1 MNINR
6 LFIGFL
12 LLISLFACDN
22 DINIAADFQNI
33 PVVFALVDAGEEVN
47 YFRIER
53 AFIDEDISPEILAQN
68 PDSVFY
74 GTNIQARVTNL
85 RTDQTVILQRVNLE
99 DEGIE
104 REEGPFLTSPNIAY
118 RLNTAD
124 LDIQTNETLRFQ
136 LIGPNEQVLTEGTTQ
151 VVGQHEIGS
160 QPTNPLDIKYG
171 RALSLTIRS
180 DEQAAVFYDLRL
192 IFNYTEE
199 SINNP
204 GVIENKSEV
213 WLVESELPRKTSS
226 STGGSTFQ
234 RQTTFNIEDG
244 REFYEFLAANIDADP
259 NITRTF
265 LGVDLQYDAG
275 AVDLFNFINIGQA
288 NTGITSGQIIP
299 SFTNLSN
306 DAVGLFSS
314 RITTRN
320 IDSYGL
326 RTEARDSLRDGVL
339 TGPLNFQ

>member
-1 MNINR
+1 MTINR

-12 LLISLFACDN
+12 LLAGLFSCDN
-22 DINIAADFQNI
+22 EINIAADFQNI

-53 AFIDEDISPEILAQN
+53 AFIDENVSPEILAQN

-74 GTNIQARVTNL
+74 GTNIQARITNL
-85 RTDQTVILQRVNLE
+85 RTDQTVILERVNLE
-99 DEGIE
+99 DEGIV
-104 REEGPFLTSPNIAY
+104 REDGPFLTSPNIAY
-118 RLNTAD
+118 KLNTAD
-124 LDIQTNETLRFQ
+124 LDIQTNETLRLQ
-136 LIGPNEQVLTEGTTQ
+136 LIGPNEQVLTEATTQ
-151 VVGQHEIGS
+151 VVGEHEIGS
-160 QPTNPLDIKYG
+160 QPADPINIRYG
-171 RALSLTIRS
+171 SELSLILRS

-192 IFNYTEE
+192 IFNYNEE

-204 GVIENKSEV
+204 GVIENKSV
-213 WLVESELPRKTSS
+213 AWLVEKELQRKTSS
-226 STGGSTFQ
+226 TGGGSFQ
-234 RQTTFNIEDG
+234 TRTTFRIDDG
-244 REFYEFLAANIDADP
+244 RQFYEFLAANIEADP

-265 LGVDLQYDAG
+265 LGIDLQYDAG

-306 DAVGLFSS
+306 EAVGVFSS
-314 RITTRN
+314 RITTRS
-320 IDSYGL
+320 IESYGL